1 MPWAKCRKSTERTV
15 DFYLTECKEIDDI
28 AQALGFDTR
37 SDWVRAA
44 SLGSSVIVLAGG
56 VDPSTPT
63 ATDDEK

>member
-1 MPWAKCRKSTERTV
+1 MAGNR
-15 DFYLTECKEIDDI
+15 DLTLRVRCTPDELQEIDDI